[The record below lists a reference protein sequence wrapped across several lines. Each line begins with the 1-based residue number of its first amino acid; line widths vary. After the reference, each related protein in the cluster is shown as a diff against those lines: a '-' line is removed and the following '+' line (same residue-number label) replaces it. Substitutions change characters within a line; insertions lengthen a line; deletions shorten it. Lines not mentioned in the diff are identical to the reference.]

1 MVRSIQVSKNSGH
14 MQVTGPRRRKP
25 RRSLLTNMV
34 IGTGLVVATLMTA
47 SVVTLAMSVRGA
59 SSVGFETALVR
70 PLAAPPVASD
80 RHLEVS
86 KFSRLENRF
95 AAAPKAARLEGAE
108 LAALNARR
116 PETAVVRQNL
126 EVAFARAAHEEKF
139 AELAASRPEAKTI
152 KAALA
157 PAMASLVVVAPR
169 GASAPDLVQE
179 AAPPVSVAELENMPP
194 VEMAALEE
202 APAIVEEPAPA
213 PAPAPADASGLP
225 MAGPLPDTRPAA
237 APKPATANALA
248 AIDQVAPQKPRKVEK
263 DKDDEPTALAFAKP
277 NNPMREEP
285 AAPAPKW
292 PGIGS
297 KVAIYDITNGVVHMP
312 NGTKLEAHSG
322 IGKMRDNPKYT
333 HVKMNGP
340 TPPGTYRLSMR
351 EKPFHGVAAIRL
363 TSVDGKHPQGRT
375 GLLAHTYLLRSNP
388 GDSHGCVAF
397 KNYDKFLAAF
407 RRGEVTHMVIVPE
420 HDGRRPGRS
429 NNLLVNLFGG
439 RDT

>member
-1 MVRSIQVSKNSGH
+1 MVRSIQVSKSGGH
-14 MQVTGPRRRKP
+14 MQVTGPRRKKP
-25 RRSLLTNMV
+25 RRSLLANMA

-47 SVVTLAMSVRGA
+47 SVVTLAMSVKGA
-59 SSVGFETALVR
+59 SNVGFETALVR
-70 PLAAPPVASD
+70 PLATPITTPD
-80 RHLEVS
+80 RHLDVS

-126 EVAFARAAHEEKF
+126 EMAFARAAHEEKF
-139 AELAASRPEAKTI
+139 AELAASRPEAKAI

-157 PAMASLVVVAPR
+157 PAMASLVMVAPR
-169 GASAPDLVQE
+169 GASAPDLVQD
-179 AAPPVSVAELENMPP
+179 AAPPVSVAELQNMPP

-202 APAIVEEPAPA
+202 TPAIVEEPAPA
-213 PAPAPADASGLP
+213 PADTSGLP
-225 MAGPLPDTRPAA
+225 MAGPLPDKRPAA

-248 AIDQVAPQKPRKVEK
+248 AIDEVAPQKPRKAEK
-263 DKDDEPTALAFAKP
+263 DKDDAPTALAFAKP

-285 AAPAPKW
+285 VAPAPKW

-333 HVKMNGP
+333 HVKMKGP
-340 TPPGTYRLSMR
+340 TPPGTYKLSMR

-429 NNLLVNLFGG
+429 NNILVNLFGG